1 MSVKK
6 MKMTKKSSQIYV
18 ENLLDSDHPILETD
32 QEGQTTDKEIKI

>member
-32 QEGQTTDKEIKI
+32 QEGQVTDKEIKI